1 MNSIIFHNRQTFVT
15 KNYSDVENEVLV
27 FYWKDG
33 SWGNQDFPLKNGV
46 TIRWVVNYRVP
57 KNIFVKYKDVTL
69 LNVSLSYE
77 GTAELLNIYNN
88 KTEHEIEFEY
98 QKVLI
103 EEKSSLL
110 NEIEKLRINH
120 DFLINEINV
129 LEKTKNKL
137 ELHEVVK
144 MSFYHKLIWL
154 FKK

>member
-88 KTEHEIEFEY
+88 KTEHEIEF
-98 QKVLI
+98 QH
-103 EEKSSLL
+103 SSKRQRHHARQVHRLS
-110 NEIEKLRINH
+110 KR
-120 DFLINEINV
+120 
-129 LEKTKNKL
+129 
-137 ELHEVVK
+137 
-144 MSFYHKLIWL
+144 SR
-154 FKK
+154 